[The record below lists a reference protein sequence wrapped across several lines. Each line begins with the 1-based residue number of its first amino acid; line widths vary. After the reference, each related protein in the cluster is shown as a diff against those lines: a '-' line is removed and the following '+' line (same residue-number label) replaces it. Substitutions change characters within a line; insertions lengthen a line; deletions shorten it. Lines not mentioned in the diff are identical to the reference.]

1 MTTTRKPIWTEG
13 LLVSQHHFQ
22 QQDQYFE
29 GLLQDRIRAVSHY
42 DWGISELKIDE
53 RSFAAG
59 QFRLQR
65 LSAIWPDG
73 ASVACGEGMGVPAPE
88 PRDLPPGAQ
97 RVEVFVGLA
106 SSSDPAQVSL
116 DGSATRRFTRE
127 LTTAVDTNS
136 GTSAQEVEWARPNL
150 RILFGNERRDGFV
163 ALRVAELLRQEN
175 GQYIVVDTRVA
186 PVLKLSAAPFLE
198 AGLRRVLANIVARQQ
213 QLFGER
219 KGRQNAGADFH
230 ASEIRKFLQLQV
242 LSSVVPE
249 LNHLLDTARA
259 HPEEAYLVLVRLA
272 GTLGCFSAEMEP
284 VELPKFNYLELGE
297 TFEALFAIILRLVSG
312 GTERA
317 YTEIALEHRPDGMF
331 IGRIAEPRLTS
342 MNFFIAVKANMA
354 EALVRER
361 APGVLKLAG
370 WSHIYDVVK
379 HARTGVKVA
388 VEWSP
393 SGALPLRPGL
403 CFFRVEREGSYWE
416 EIVRSSTV
424 ALYLPS
430 DGDWAGAE
438 VALYAA
444 DSAAL
449 R

>member
-1 MTTTRKPIWTEG
+1 MTRKPIWTEG

-22 QQDQYFE
+22 QQDLYFE
-29 GLLQDRIRAVSHY
+29 GLLQDRVRAVSHY

-53 RSFAAG
+53 RGFAAG

-65 LSAIWPDG
+65 FSAIWPDG
-73 ASVACGEGMGVPAPE
+73 VSVACGEGTGVPAPE
-88 PRDLPPGAQ
+88 PRDLPTDAQ
-97 RVEVFVGLA
+97 RVEVFIGLA
-106 SSSDPAQVSL
+106 SGGEAQVSL
-116 DGSATRRFTRE
+116 DGSGMRRFTRE
-127 LTTAVDTNS
+127 LSTAVDTNS
-136 GTSAQEVEWARPNL
+136 GSSPQEVEWARPNL

-163 ALRVAELLRQEN
+163 TLRVAELIRQEN
-175 GQYIVVDTRVA
+175 GQFVVIDTRVA
-186 PVLKLSAAPFLE
+186 SVLKLSAAPFLE
-198 AGLRRVLANIVARQQ
+198 AGLRRVLANVTARQQ
-213 QLFGER
+213 QLFAER
-219 KGRQNAGADFH
+219 KGRQNAGAEFH
-230 ASEIRKFLQLQV
+230 ATEIRKFLLLQA
-242 LSSVVPE
+242 LSSVIPE
-249 LNHLLDTARA
+249 LNHLLDTART
-259 HPEEAYLVLVRLA
+259 HPEEAYLALVRLA
-272 GTLGCFSAEMEP
+272 GTLTCFSAEMEP
-284 VELPKFNYLELGE
+284 IELPKFNYLELGE
-297 TFEALFAIILRLVSG
+297 AFESLFAIILRLVSG

-331 IGRIAEPRLTS
+331 IGRIAEPKLVGQE
-342 MNFFIAVKANMA
+342 FFIAVKANMA

-393 SGALPLRPGL
+393 SGALPLKPGL
-403 CFFRVEREGSYWE
+403 CFFRVAREGQYWE
-416 EIVRSSTV
+416 DIVKSSTV

-444 DSAAL
+444 DAAAL

>member
-1 MTTTRKPIWTEG
+1 MTRKPIWTEG

-22 QQDQYFE
+22 QQDQYIE
-29 GLLQDRIRAVSHY
+29 GLVRDRIRAVSHY
-42 DWGISELKIDE
+42 DWGISELKLDE
-53 RSFAAG
+53 RGFAAG

-65 LSAIWPDG
+65 FSAIWPDG
-73 ASVACGEGMGVPAPE
+73 VSVSCGEGTGVPAPE
-88 PRDLPPGAQ
+88 PRDLPTDAQ
-97 RVEVFVGLA
+97 RVEVFVALA
-106 SSSDPAQVSL
+106 SDNDSAQVSL
-116 DGSATRRFTRE
+116 DGAGMRRYTRE
-127 LTTAVDTNS
+127 LATAVDTNT
-136 GTSAQEVEWARPNL
+136 GTSPQEVEWARPNL
-150 RILFGNERRDGFV
+150 RILFGNERRDGF
-163 ALRVAELLRQEN
+163 ATMRVAELVRQET
-175 GQYIVVDTRVA
+175 GQFVVIDTRVA
-186 PVLKLSAAPFLE
+186 SVLKLSAAPFLE
-198 AGLRRVLANIVARQQ
+198 AGMRRVLANIVARQQ

-230 ASEIRKFLQLQV
+230 ASEIRKFLLLQA
-242 LSSVVPE
+242 LSTVIPE
-249 LNHLLDTARA
+249 LNHLLDTARV
-259 HPEEAYLVLVRLA
+259 HPEEAYVALARLA
-272 GTLGCFSAEMEP
+272 GTLGCFSGEMEAI
-284 VELPKFNYLELGE
+284 ELPKFNYLELGE
-297 TFEALFAIILRLVSG
+297 TFESLFAIILRLVSG

-331 IGRIAEPRLTS
+331 IGRIVDPKLTGQE
-342 MNFFIAVKANMA
+342 FFIAVKANMA

-393 SGALPLRPGL
+393 SGALPLKPGL
-403 CFFRVEREGSYWE
+403 CFFRVAREGQYWE
-416 EIVRSSTV
+416 DIVKSATV

-430 DGDWAGAE
+430 DGDWMGAE

-444 DSAAL
+444 DAAAL

>member
-1 MTTTRKPIWTEG
+1 MTRKPIWTEG

-22 QQDQYFE
+22 QQDRYFE
-29 GLLQDRIRAVSHY
+29 GLLQDRVRAISHY
-42 DWGISELKIDE
+42 DWGVSELKIDE

-65 LSAIWPDG
+65 FSAVWPDG
-73 ASVACGEGMGVPAPE
+73 VSVSCGEGTGVPAPE
-88 PRDLPPGAQ
+88 PRDLPTDAQ
-97 RVEVFVGLA
+97 RVEVFIGLA
-106 SSSDPAQVSL
+106 TSTDTAEVSL
-116 DGSATRRFTRE
+116 DGAGMRRFTRE
-127 LTTAVDTNS
+127 LSTVVDSNS
-136 GTSAQEVEWARPNL
+136 GSSPQEVEWARPNL
-150 RILFGNERRDGFV
+150 RILFGDERRDGFV
-163 ALRVAELLRQEN
+163 TLRVAELRRQDN
-175 GQYIVVDTRVA
+175 GQFIVVDTRVA
-186 PVLKLSAAPFLE
+186 SVLKLSAAPFLE

-213 QLFGER
+213 QLFAER
-219 KGRQNAGADFH
+219 KGRQNAGAEFH
-230 ASEIRKFLQLQV
+230 ATEIRKFLQLQV
-242 LSSVVPE
+242 LSGVIPE
-249 LNHLLDTARA
+249 LNHLLDTPRA
-259 HPEEAYLVLVRLA
+259 QPEEAYLVLARLA
-272 GTLGCFSAEMEP
+272 GTLSCFSAEMETT
-284 VELPKFNYLELGE
+284 ELPKFNYLELGE
-297 TFEALFAIILRLVSG
+297 TFESLFAIVLRLVSG

-317 YTEIALEHRPDGMF
+317 YTEIALEHRSDGMF
-331 IGRIAEPRLTS
+331 IGRIVEPKLTS
-342 MNFFIAVKANMA
+342 QELFIAVKANMA

-393 SGALPLRPGL
+393 SGALPLKPGL
-403 CFFRVEREGSYWE
+403 CFFRVAREGSYWE
-416 EIVRSSTV
+416 EIVRSATV

-444 DSAAL
+444 DAAAL